1 MLEMYK
7 RDRFNDELVSERCD
21 ELVGLERRLQEID
34 GVLTQAAVARR
45 APAASA
51 RCVCGAPVLSGSHF
65 CANCGRPAGDSP
77 VVTCVRCGSA
87 LPAEAAF
94 CARCGAPTAESP
106 AADADRSLAAAPVE
120 RAVAAEERQAPPP
133 SR

>member
-7 RDRFNDELVSERCD
+7 RDRFNDDLVGERCD
-21 ELVGLERRLQEID
+21 ELVGIDRRLEEID
-34 GVLTQAAVARR
+34 GVLTRAADARWV
-45 APAASA
+45 PPGST
-51 RCVCGAPVLSGSHF
+51 RCVCGAPVLPRSHF

-77 VVTCVRCGSA
+77 VVTCATCGSA

-106 AADADRSLAAAPVE
+106 AAHGRETSDASAAD
-120 RAVAAEERQAPPP
+120 AVPGGERQSSSPGD
-133 SR
+133 